1 MSKIVKSTTH
11 TMKIG
16 IIREGKTPPDSRVAL
31 TPKQCHYISEI
42 YHVDIIVQ
50 PSETRCYSDEEY
62 RRAGL
67 RVAEEMESCDVLLG
81 VKEVKISDLIPNKTY
96 FFFSHTIK
104 AQPYN
109 QKLLQAVVEKNI
121 HLIDYETIR
130 NEKGERLIAFG
141 HYAGMV
147 GAHNGLWTYGQ
158 RTGAFKLKRLVA
170 CHDYR
175 EATQEYD
182 QINFPNLKVV
192 LTGTGRV
199 ANGAVEVLQDMG
211 FRKVTPSD
219 YLTKIFK
226 EPVFT
231 QLNANAY
238 VKRKDGGV
246 FNKSEFYAHPD
257 LYESNFKPY
266 TTVSDIFIN
275 GIYFDPKAPAFF
287 SLEDMRRHDFKI
299 EVIADVTCD
308 IAPESSV
315 PSTIKAST
323 IADPVFGFD
332 PKTEQETEAFLLDAI
347 DIMSIDNL
355 PNELPRDASDF
366 FGRQFL
372 SNVLPELLH
381 FDDSEILQKASIIN
395 NGDLTSN
402 FEYLREYLE
411 S

>member
-1 MSKIVKSTTH
+1 
-11 TMKIG
+11 MKIG

-42 YHVDIIVQ
+42 YHVDIVIQ
-50 PSETRCYSDEEY
+50 PSPTRCYSDEEY

-67 RVAEEMESCDVLLG
+67 RVAEEMDSCDVLLG
-81 VKEVKISDLIPNKTY
+81 VKEVKIADLIPNKTY

-109 QKLLQAVVEKNI
+109 QKLLQAIVNKNI
-121 HLIDYETIR
+121 HLIDYETIK
-130 NEKGERLIAFG
+130 NDKGERLIAFG

-147 GAHNGLWTYGQ
+147 GAHNGLWTYGE
-158 RTGAFKLKRLVA
+158 RTGEFKLSRLKD

-175 EATQEYD
+175 EAIQEYSLTK
-182 QINFPNLKVV
+182 FPNLKVV

-199 ANGAVEVLQDMG
+199 ANGAIEVLKDMG
-211 FRKVTPSD
+211 FRKVSPAD
-219 YLTKIFK
+219 YLSKIFR

-231 QLNANAY
+231 QLAANSY
-238 VKRKDGGV
+238 VRRKDGGT
-246 FNKSEFYAHPD
+246 FQKSEFYTQPE

-266 TTVSDIFIN
+266 MSVSDIFIN

-287 SLEDMRRHDFKI
+287 TKADMRNHDFKI

-315 PSTIKAST
+315 PSTLFAST
-323 IADPVFGFD
+323 IADPVFGYN
-332 PKTEQETEAFLLDAI
+332 PKTEQETAAFLMDSI

-355 PNELPRDASDF
+355 PNELPRDASGF
-366 FGRQFL
+366 FGRQFV

-381 FDDSEILQKASIIN
+381 FDDSDILQNASIVN
-395 NGDLTSN
+395 NGDLTPR
-402 FEYLREYLE
+402 FEYLRNYLE
-411 S
+411 GKS